1 MASAG
6 LTYAL
11 NNGST
16 KEQYYKQIFDAF
28 ATAQS
33 QGLSDAQI
41 EIGMNQYGISADDL
55 AQATGVTPESV
66 QTRMDVATPTTAADL
81 AYERAAQAELATRQA
96 QEDARLASLLET
108 APTET
113 PVSAPITVPTGL
125 LETPI
130 TTPVATPV
138 VAPVTAPV
146 SLLETQVTAPVV
158 ATPVTTGSNMA
169 TSAALNYALNNGMT
183 KEQYYKN
190 IFDYVNQNRGLNDVQ
205 LRAEMDRLGVSAED
219 VASATRVPLA
229 GVQTRYNVA
238 DEGTG
243 GYVAPV
249 DIPASVG
256 LTYGLNNNM
265 TQAQIDK
272 NIFDFVN
279 ANRGLND
286 VQLAAEMDR
295 LGISPNDVAR
305 ATGVSYE
312 SVAGRYNAA
321 KTGNVGGTGNTAITD
336 VFNQYVTPTGTITPT
351 TITPTTVVPT
361 TVVPTT
367 VTPITG
373 TPVNPVITA
382 GQMRELFPSFAE
394 SKRLAGE
401 MVANRPSTNSII
413 NMIQG
418 ANISPTYRP
427 PPVNTMP
434 TGLMDAWS
442 AAEKSGNYGAVA
454 NMLKGVSTNDLRNYG
469 ASAADIAY
477 ITSRPQ
483 IAGMFPTATT
493 TATPS
498 LNNVLSMIGK

>member
-1 MASAG
+1 MASA
-6 LTYAL
+6 AL
-11 NNGST
+11 DWALANGISQD
-16 KEQYYKQIFDAF
+16 QYYQ
-28 ATAQS
+28 
-33 QGLSDAQI
+33 
-41 EIGMNQYGISADDL
+41 
-55 AQATGVTPESV
+55 
-66 QTRMDVATPTTAADL
+66 
-81 AYERAAQAELATRQA
+81 
-96 QEDARLASLLET
+96 
-108 APTET
+108 
-113 PVSAPITVPTGL
+113 
-125 LETPI
+125 
-130 TTPVATPV
+130 
-138 VAPVTAPV
+138 
-146 SLLETQVTAPVV
+146 
-158 ATPVTTGSNMA
+158 
-169 TSAALNYALNNGMT
+169 
-183 KEQYYKN
+183 N
-190 IFDYVNQNRGLNDVQ
+190 IFDYVNANRGSNDVQ
-205 LRAEMDRLGVSAED
+205 LRAEMDRLGVSPED
-219 VASATRVPLA
+219 VAAATGVPLA

-336 VFNQYVTPTGTITPT
+336 IFTQYVTPTGTGTVTGTVPT
-351 TITPTTVVPT
+351 TVIPTTVVPK
-361 TVVPTT
+361 TT
-367 VTPITG
+367 VTPTTL
-373 TPVNPVITA
+373 TPTTLTPTATVAFNPATVAQPNVTA
-382 GQMRELFPSFAE
+382 GQLRELFPSFAE

-401 MVANRPSTNSII
+401 MVANRPSTSSII

-418 ANISPTYRP
+418 GSGIVNPNMTNPTVRP
-427 PPVNTMP
+427 TATVAAPVN
-434 TGLMDAWS
+434 LMDAWK
-442 AAEKSGNYGAVA
+442 AAESSGNYGTVA
-454 NMLKGVSTNDLRNYG
+454 NLLKGLTTTDLRNYG
-469 ASAADIAY
+469 ASPADIAY

-483 IAGMFPTATT
+483 IAGMFPTA
-493 TATPS
+493 APSGGSPS

>member
-1 MASAG
+1 MASAA

-11 NNGST
+11 NNGISQ
-16 KEQYYKQIFDAF
+16 EQYYQ
-28 ATAQS
+28 
-33 QGLSDAQI
+33 
-41 EIGMNQYGISADDL
+41 
-55 AQATGVTPESV
+55 
-66 QTRMDVATPTTAADL
+66 
-81 AYERAAQAELATRQA
+81 
-96 QEDARLASLLET
+96 
-108 APTET
+108 
-113 PVSAPITVPTGL
+113 
-125 LETPI
+125 
-130 TTPVATPV
+130 
-138 VAPVTAPV
+138 
-146 SLLETQVTAPVV
+146 
-158 ATPVTTGSNMA
+158 
-169 TSAALNYALNNGMT
+169 
-183 KEQYYKN
+183 N
-190 IFDYVNQNRGLNDVQ
+190 IFDYVNSNRGSNDVQ

-219 VASATRVPLA
+219 VAAATGVPLA

-279 ANRGLND
+279 NNRGLND
-286 VQLAAEMDR
+286 IQLAAEMDR

-336 VFNQYVTPTGTITPT
+336 IFTQYVTPTGTGTVPT
-351 TITPTTVVPT
+351 TVIPTTVVPK
-361 TVVPTT
+361 TT
-367 VTPITG
+367 VTPTTL
-373 TPVNPVITA
+373 TPTATVTFDPAKINQPNITA
-382 GQMRELFPSFAE
+382 GQLRELFPSFAE

-401 MVANRPSTNSII
+401 MVANRPSTSSII

-418 ANISPTYRP
+418 GSAVVNPNMINPAITDPTVRP
-427 PPVNTMP
+427 ASTVAAP
-434 TGLMDAWS
+434 TGLMDSWKL
-442 AAEKSGNYGAVA
+442 AESSGNYGDVA
-454 NMLKGVSTNDLRNYG
+454 NLLKGLTTTDLRNYG
-469 ASAADIAY
+469 ASPADIAY

-483 IAGMFPTATT
+483 IAGMFPTATSGS
-493 TATPS
+493 PS